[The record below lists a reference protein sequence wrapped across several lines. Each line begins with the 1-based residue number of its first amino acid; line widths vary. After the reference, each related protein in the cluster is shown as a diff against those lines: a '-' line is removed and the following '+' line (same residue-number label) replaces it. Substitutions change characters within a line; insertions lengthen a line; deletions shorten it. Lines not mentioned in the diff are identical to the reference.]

1 MPRLDPFF
9 RHAITPPAFDQAK
22 VHRER
27 LVDALHAN
35 IVKKLIVVAAP
46 PGYGKTT
53 LLADFHHHTD
63 IPTCWVRLTEADTDV
78 MRLASLLQHSLE
90 KRFRRLRGRPNLTAL
105 ASASPSALARSFAS
119 AIETYV
125 GEAFVIL
132 MDDVH
137 LINGSRPVLEFL
149 DELLASQP
157 GQVTLIAAG
166 REVLDISVARLMAE
180 GNLAGFGP
188 QDLALTSSELAQVS
202 RMQLGVPLDA
212 AGVDAL
218 LEETRGWITG
228 VLLSKTL
235 TEGMLR
241 GIRDTST
248 PLVYEY
254 LASVVLNREPDDVR
268 NFMLEASLLPV
279 MTAHGCDTVLGRAD
293 SGRMLGRLSRSGLFL
308 LSAGAGS
315 GTYEFHPQFRE
326 FLLSTMEAR
335 DRRRLAVL
343 RERAAAWLESSGQVE
358 SAVRLYFEANLPK
371 RAAALAERASWPM
384 RRGGRFTTLEDWTER
399 CIRSGCSTPWL
410 IFEFASACGERGQ
423 FDRALRLLDEHLLNA
438 GAEVPRL
445 VLLRAQI
452 LRGLLL
458 YDAGRHAELEDAV
471 QAVKSLRRGSVSPSV
486 RAEALRLEACW
497 HASRGELAAAE
508 ATARKAAALRET
520 LGDPHNTA
528 FAQLDLSR
536 YQILRND
543 PAGVVASITRALQ
556 VLDREGAPAPLSAAY
571 NNLAGALHFQGDFER
586 SLDAFARALRA
597 ARLGSAVHLE
607 AMVLLGEADLF
618 SDLGMAF
625 QAGEL
630 YGQGLALANEID
642 RTDLVAYG
650 CLQTA
655 ALHRRS
661 GTPSIASEWL
671 KRAAVAEGRTETSV
685 AHGLELAALEILVSP
700 SKAARRLQ
708 RLTEMTTGPTP
719 AESARALYLQ
729 ARCTQ
734 ALDGDAAAEPAF
746 AACLDWV
753 ARSATDQVV
762 AAELRPDLD
771 ARRLLEARFATHPT
785 AKRVLERVRAMEA
798 HARQYDPQAR
808 AEAQGAPIEFLAL
821 GQSTIRVVGRRSDG
835 LKPLARE
842 VGFYLLDAGTVERDV
857 LVEAFWPE
865 HTPGRQTANLHMAVY
880 QLRQLLGKDS
890 LALDGTAY
898 SLRPTRALEYDVR
911 RFERSASI
919 AERLPAGDP
928 RRMFALTEAVNSY
941 GGAFLPE
948 FDSGWVMVRR
958 RQLQSRYLDLLI
970 AGAEESLTRN
980 QVARAAQLLREAVTH
995 EPLRDDLHEQLMH
1008 ALHRMGR
1015 RNEIVELYQQY
1026 VRALADDLGLD
1037 PPDRLRELYARLI
1050 S

>member
-22 VHRER
+22 LHRER

-35 IVKKLIVVAAP
+35 VTRKLIVIAAP

-78 MRLASLLQHSLE
+78 MRLAILLQHSLE
-90 KRFRRLRGRPNLTAL
+90 KRFRRLRDRPNLSAL
-105 ASASPSALARSFAS
+105 ASASPAALARSFAS

-137 LINGSRPVLEFL
+137 LVNDSRPVLEFL

-166 REVLDISVARLMAE
+166 REVLDISLARLMAE
-180 GNLAGFGP
+180 GSLAGFGP
-188 QDLALTSSELAQVS
+188 QDLALTSGELAEVS
-202 RMQLGVPLDA
+202 RLQLGVNLDA
-212 AGVDAL
+212 AGVEAL
-218 LEETRGWITG
+218 LEETRGWVTG
-228 VLLSKTL
+228 VLLSRTL
-235 TEGMLR
+235 TDGMLR

-254 LASVVLNREPDDVR
+254 LASVVLNRESDDVR

-279 MTAHGCDTVLGRAD
+279 MTAEGCDSVLGRSD

-315 GTYEFHPQFRE
+315 ATYEFHPQFRE
-326 FLLSTMEAR
+326 FLLSTLGAR
-335 DRRRLAVL
+335 DQRRLLAL
-343 RERAAAWLESSGQVE
+343 RKRSAAWLEGSGQVE
-358 SAVRLYFEANLPK
+358 LAVRLYFEANLPK
-371 RAAALAERASWPM
+371 RAAALAERSSWPM
-384 RRGGRFTTLEDWTER
+384 RRAGRFATLEDWTER
-399 CIRSGCSTPWL
+399 CIRSGRSTPWL
-410 IFEFASACGERGQ
+410 VFEFASACGERGQ
-423 FDRALRLLDEHLLNA
+423 FDRALELLDEHLLAEGA
-438 GAEVPRL
+438 GVPRL
-445 VLLRAQI
+445 VLLRAHI

-458 YDAGRHAELEDAV
+458 YDAGRHAELDKAV
-471 QAVKSLRRGSVSPSV
+471 QAVRGLKRTSVSPSV
-486 RAEALRLEACW
+486 RAESLRLEACW
-497 HASRGELAAAE
+497 HASRGDLEAAE
-508 ATARKAAALRET
+508 STARKAAALLDT
-520 LGDPHNTA
+520 LDNPHNTA
-528 FAQLDLSR
+528 FAWQDVSR
-536 YQILRND
+536 YQFLRSD
-543 PAGVVASITRALQ
+543 PAGIVTSITRALKI
-556 VLDREGAPAPLSAAY
+556 LDRDGAPGPVSAAY
-571 NNLAGALHFQGDFER
+571 NNLAAALHLQGEFDR
-586 SLDAFARALRA
+586 ALDAFAHALRA
-597 ARLGSAVHLE
+597 ARLGNAVHLE
-607 AMVLLGEADLF
+607 AMILLGEADLF
-618 SDLGMAF
+618 SDLGLAF

-630 YGQGLALANEID
+630 YEQGLALATQLD
-642 RTDLVAYG
+642 RSDLVAYG

-661 GTPSIASEWL
+661 GTPSIAAEWL
-671 KRAAVAEGRTETSV
+671 KRAAAAEGRAEVSV
-685 AHGLELAALEILVSP
+685 AHSLELAALEVLVTP
-700 SKAARRLQ
+700 PRAMRRLQ
-708 RLTEMTTGPTP
+708 RLIEKPAGLAP
-719 AESARALYLQ
+719 AEKARALYLK

-734 ALDGDAAAEPAF
+734 ALDGEDVAQAAYET
-746 AACLDWV
+746 CLDWI
-753 ARSATDQVV
+753 ARSSTEQVV
-762 AAELRPDLD
+762 ASELRPDLD
-771 ARRLLEARFATHPT
+771 ARRLLEARFSAHPT
-785 AKRVLERVRAMEA
+785 ARRLLERVHTMEA
-798 HARQYDPQAR
+798 HARLYDPQAR

-821 GQSTIRVVGRRSDG
+821 GQSTIRVAGRRSDG
-835 LKPLARE
+835 LKPLSRE
-842 VGFYLLDAGTVERDV
+842 VGFYLLDAGPVERDT
-857 LVEAFWPE
+857 LVETFWPE
-865 HTPGRQTANLHMAVY
+865 HSPGRQTANLHMAVY

-890 LALDGTAY
+890 VALEGTSY
-898 SLRPTRALEYDVR
+898 SLRPSRGLEYDVR
-911 RFERSASI
+911 RFERSAAI

-948 FDSGWVMVRR
+948 FDSGWAVVRR
-958 RQLQSRYLDLLI
+958 RQLLSHYLDLLI

-995 EPLRDDLHEQLMH
+995 EPLRDDLYEQLMH

-1026 VRALADDLGLD
+1026 VRALSDDLGLD
-1037 PPDRLRELYARLI
+1037 PPNRLSELYTRLI